1 MVTISE
7 TAKYIITS
15 ILPENA
21 NVTITSRNDNDTLII
36 SVSALPEFIGQLI
49 GKKGKVIKSLHTLLN
64 LAYPDIRYML
74 EIKE

>member
-1 MVTISE
+1 MSTIIE

-15 ILPENA
+15 ILPEHA
-21 NVTITSRNDNDTLII
+21 NVTITSRDDNDTLII